1 VTHPRATHK
10 LTGLRVVLTRPR
22 ADALSLAQ
30 AVERDGG
37 EVLHFPTLMVEA
49 LCDPQPALGIVRRLS
64 QFDFAVFVSKNA
76 ARFGVAM
83 IQARGGFPTGMR
95 IVAVGPGTADT
106 LVQLGCPRPLY
117 PREKHDTQ
125 GLLAMR
131 ELQRAE
137 VTGRQVAI
145 FRGQGG
151 LETLAEGLR
160 TRGAKVEYAELYR
173 RARPTVDPH
182 QISALRKRGVVDLIV
197 VTSSDAIVNLI
208 AMVSKEDERWLTGCQ
223 FLVPSTRVATA
234 AQESGV
240 RLRPLV
246 SAGVC
251 DDALMRQIRCWYSEI
266 HKETTG

>member
-1 VTHPRATHK
+1 MTRSPATDK
-10 LTGLRVVLTRPR
+10 LTGLRVVLTRPV

-30 AVERDGG
+30 AIECDGG
-37 EVLHFPTLMVEA
+37 EVLHFPTLVAEP
-49 LCDPQPALGIVRRLS
+49 LSDPEPAVDIVRRLS
-64 QFDFAVFVSKNA
+64 HFEFAVFVSKNA

-83 IQARGGFPTGMR
+83 IQAHGGFPTGMR
-95 IVAVGPGTADT
+95 IVAVGPGTART
-106 LVQLGCPRPLY
+106 LVQLGCPQPLY
-117 PREKHDTQ
+117 PREQHDTQ

-137 VTGRQVAI
+137 LTGRQVAI

-151 LETLAEGLR
+151 LETLAEQLR

-173 RARPTVDPH
+173 RARPTVDAH
-182 QISALRKRGVVDLIV
+182 RISELRRRGVVDLIV
-197 VTSSDAIVNLI
+197 VTSSDAMVNLF
-208 AMVSKEDERWLTGCQ
+208 AMVGKYDERWLTGCQ

-251 DDALMRQIRCWYSEI
+251 DNAFMRQIRCWYSEI